1 MTWNEISSEIQLSAD
16 LLYDDSLIFG
26 EGENQKNSLWAVVE
40 KKVRGSLKEEFGEA
54 YAEDE
59 KFDEIVRT
67 LTKNVMKD
75 PALRELALEADW

>member
-67 LTKNVMKD
+67 LTQNVMKD